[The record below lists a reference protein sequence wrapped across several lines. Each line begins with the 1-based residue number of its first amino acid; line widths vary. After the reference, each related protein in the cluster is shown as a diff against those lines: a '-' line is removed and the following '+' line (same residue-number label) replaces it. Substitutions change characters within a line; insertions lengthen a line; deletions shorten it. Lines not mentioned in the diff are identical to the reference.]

1 MTAEPLLR
9 EQPSPARLVPLSVDE
24 ALKLLAGAPMGR
36 VVFTHHALPA
46 VRPVNH
52 IVDDGAVIIRS
63 HSGAALL
70 GPAGGGSV
78 VAYQADRIDELDH
91 TGWSVVVTGT
101 ASLIR
106 DPGLLAR
113 YEELLTPWVTAETH
127 HVVRIS
133 AEIVT
138 GFRLTH

>member
-1 MTAEPLLR
+1 MTAEPLTR
-9 EQPSPARLVPLSVDE
+9 KQPSAARPVPLSADD
-24 ALKLLAGAPMGR
+24 ALKLLAAVPMGR

-52 IVDDGAVIIRS
+52 IVDDAAVIIRS

-70 GPAGGGSV
+70 GPAGGGNV
-78 VAYQADRIDELDH
+78 VAYQADQIDEANH

-101 ASLIR
+101 ASLVR
-106 DPGLLAR
+106 DPDQLAR
-113 YEELLTPWVTAETH
+113 YQELLVPWAAVEMDL
-127 HVVRIS
+127 VVRIS